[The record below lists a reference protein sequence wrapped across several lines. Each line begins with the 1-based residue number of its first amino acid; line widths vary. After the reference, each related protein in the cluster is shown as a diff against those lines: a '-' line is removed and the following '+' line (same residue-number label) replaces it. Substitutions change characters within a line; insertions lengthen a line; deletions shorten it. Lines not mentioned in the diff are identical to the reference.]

1 MKVSINILAAAACM
15 LCFSEANAQYLGGWG
30 GWYDPS
36 TTKSATTQTKP
47 NGNAFSEKEVAT
59 DAIVRNAL
67 NQGLSIKEV
76 ADRLRMKPTEVLMV
90 VQKSEQ

>member
-36 TTKSATTQTKP
+36 TKKSATTQTKP
-47 NGNAFSEKEVAT
+47 NGDAFSEKEV
-59 DAIVRNAL
+59 AIVRNAL

>member
-15 LCFSEANAQYLGGWG
+15 LSFSEANAQLGGWG
-30 GWYDPS
+30 GWYDPR
-36 TTKSATTQTKP
+36 TKSATTQTKP

-90 VQKSEQ
+90 IQKSEQ